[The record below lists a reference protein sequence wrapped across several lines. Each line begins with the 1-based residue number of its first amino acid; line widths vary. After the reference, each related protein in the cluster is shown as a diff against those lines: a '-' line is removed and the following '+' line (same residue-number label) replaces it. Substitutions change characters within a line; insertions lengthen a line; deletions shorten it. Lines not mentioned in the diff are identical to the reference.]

1 MKIKFIKIII
11 FLIICILLIFL
22 IRSCQH
28 KENIIHD
35 DPYINLYLSGEKRV
49 IKLKLEDY
57 IVGTVAAEMPA
68 SFEMEALKA
77 QAVCARTYALRKIID
92 NHKYPLGADLADD
105 INTCQAYISPE
116 EFARR
121 HPQQR
126 QLINKISEAVHAT
139 QGEIMVYENQPIDAL
154 YHSTCGG
161 CTESAANAWS
171 ADVPYL
177 QSVACEYCKQSRYY
191 STVQVFSTSDI
202 GKVTNSSKSAVDVK
216 IAATTPSGRVKKILI
231 NNEDLSGEQFRRV
244 LQLPSSW
251 LKLQYDKDKLIIN
264 SRGYGHGVGMCQY
277 GANGMAQKG
286 KKYREIL
293 KYYYRDIQIKKLD
306 Y

>member
-1 MKIKFIKIII
+1 MKIKFIKIIV
-11 FLIICILLIFL
+11 LLTICILLIFL
-22 IRSCQH
+22 FKSCQH

-35 DPYINLYLSGEKRV
+35 DPYINLYLSEEKRV

-57 IVGTVAAEMPA
+57 IIGTVAAEMPA
-68 SFEMEALKA
+68 SFEIEALKA

-92 NHKYPLGADLADD
+92 SHKYPMGADLADD
-105 INTCQAYISPE
+105 INNCQAYISPE

-126 QLINKISEAVHAT
+126 DLIKKISKAIHET
-139 QGEIMVYENQPIDAL
+139 QGEIMVYKNQPIDAL

-161 CTESAANAWS
+161 CTESAANVWS
-171 ADVPYL
+171 TDISYL
-177 QSVACEYCKQSRYY
+177 QSVKCEYCNQSRYY

-202 GKVTNSSKSAVDVK
+202 GTITNSGKLPVDIK
-216 IAATTPSGRVKKILI
+216 ITATTPSGRAKKIMV
-231 NNEDLSGEQFRRV
+231 NSEDLSGEQFRRI

-251 LKLQYDKDKLIIN
+251 LNLQCADDKLIIN

-286 KKYREIL
+286 KKYRQIL
-293 KYYYRDIQIKKLD
+293 NYYYQDIQIKKLD